1 MEQRLLTWRR
11 ILAGAL
17 LLTAAGSS
25 AVVAQEQP
33 AAASKFKVLVL
44 PLTRAADARGNF
56 GKDVAEELRKLI
68 ETTPRHDP
76 VEKAEIDAAMKKY
89 GLKADEMDCVKNR
102 QLATQINSELAVCGR
117 FAGTNGSFQIDS
129 ILVISAKTQEAFEI
143 KAVSAASAKD
153 AAAKIFDQFK
163 RIIGSMETLAYCAQ
177 YIESQ
182 SYDQALKNCDEALTI
197 NPNSERGNKL
207 KAFALF
213 SMAGQGDAA
222 DKAKLQ
228 QALDLYKKV
237 LEINPIEQEALRTGG
252 VVAARLGNN
261 DLSRQYFKQY
271 LELNPGDVSVRVS
284 IANDQAKAG
293 DHEGALRVIEE
304 GLKADAENADL
315 NTFAGIYAG
324 AAAFKLHSAAAQAPG
339 KNEVPEAAK
348 KLYETSY
355 TYLKKGFD
363 AKKGEVEPAI
373 AEQMIKTLVILE
385 RNQEAEDLGKQLAAN
400 PKANAAILVTYA
412 AALLNNGKVTEAMSA
427 YDQAIAKNDTTMK
440 DLQRRKADA
449 LIRAAMLDPAKE
461 AFRAAVSLNQ
471 IPADEASNMIVQF
484 GLSDPLAKKNWD
496 AFTNYLDAAS
506 EFAQSDMEKS
516 KISFWRGYMYFQQA
530 TALGQ
535 PTKAAQAK
543 NALPVYQKALRT
555 LQEGAAFGRSSP
567 NYGYAQMVDYLTKN
581 IDYLNQL
588 IKRGV

>member
-1 MEQRLLTWRR
+1 
-11 ILAGAL
+11 
-17 LLTAAGSS
+17 
-25 AVVAQEQP
+25 
-33 AAASKFKVLVL
+33 
-44 PLTRAADARGNF
+44 
-56 GKDVAEELRKLI
+56 
-68 ETTPRHDP
+68 
-76 VEKAEIDAAMKKY
+76 MKKY

-102 QLATQINSELAVCGR
+102 QLATQINSELALCGR
-117 FAGTNGSFQIDS
+117 FGGNNGSFQIDS

-143 KAVSAASAKD
+143 QAVSAATAKD
-153 AAAKIFDQFK
+153 AATKIFDQFK

-213 SMAGQGDAA
+213 SMAGTGEAA

-228 QALDLYKKV
+228 QSLDLYKKV

-252 VVAARLGNN
+252 VVAARLGQN

-293 DHEGALRVIEE
+293 DPEGALRVVEE
-304 GLKADAENADL
+304 GLKTEAENPDL
-315 NTFAGIYAG
+315 LMFAGIYAG
-324 AAAFKLHSAAAQAPG
+324 SAAFNVHKTAPPGSKEVPAAAKTMY
-339 KNEVPEAAK
+339 EA
-348 KLYETSY
+348 SY
-355 TYLKKGFD
+355 TYLKKAYD

-385 RNQEAEDLGKQLAAN
+385 RYQEAENLGKELAAKPN
-400 PKANAAILVTYA
+400 VSAAILVTYA
-412 AALLNNGKVTEAMSA
+412 AALLNNGKVTEAMA
-427 YDQAIAKNDTTMK
+427 VYDQAIAKNDPTMK

-449 LIRAAMLDPAKE
+449 LIRAEMLDPARE
-461 AFRAAVSLNQ
+461 AFRAAVATSQ

-484 GLSDPLAKKNWD
+484 GLSGPLAKKNWD
-496 AFTNYLDAAS
+496 SFTNYLDAAS

-543 NALPVYQKALRT
+543 TALPVYQKALRT
-555 LQEGAAFGRSSP
+555 LQDGATFGRSSP